1 MDTTD
6 IIVHNHG
13 FVRLVD
19 VMGSDSSI
27 VQAARVSYGAGTKTQ
42 REDEK
47 LIDYLMRNK
56 HTSPFEMVVFKFHV
70 KLPIFVARQWIRHRT
85 GSFNEVSARYSVLPD
100 EFYIPNEEDI
110 TTQDV
115 KNRQGRTSEQVV
127 DANAARF
134 IIEQHSRMAY
144 TTYQHLLE
152 MGVARELARMVL
164 PLNIYTEWYW
174 QVNLKNLLDFL
185 RLRLDPHAQKEFR
198 DYGAAILEIIKPSV
212 PATID
217 SWKRHYLNATAQ

>member
-1 MDTTD
+1 MEKQ
-6 IIVHNHG
+6 VHLHG

-19 VMGSDSSI
+19 SMGNDASI
-27 VQAARVSYGAGTKTQ
+27 VQAARVSYGDGTKTQ

-47 LIDYLMRNK
+47 LIDYLMRNR
-56 HTSPFEMVVFKFHV
+56 HTSPFEMVAFKFHV

-85 GSFNEVSARYSVLPD
+85 GSFNEVSARYSVLPE

-115 KNRQGRTSEQVV
+115 KNRQGRTVEQVA

-198 DYGAAILEIIKPSV
+198 DYGKAILKLIAPSV
-212 PATID
+212 PVTIE